1 MNEPILTLN
10 KTKKSH
16 KKICIIDKPS
26 TIEKSGGVTEGH
38 DVGFLLYC
46 GERPKGARSDI
57 EKSGGFL
64 LYSGECLNPTF
75 RVGAA
80 YPTLRSKRG
89 FTGGS
94 APNGGAHRNIKKY
107 GEFISYSGERPEGA
121 HTNNETNPGSKEAS
135 INKSEYTPVVAKEEF
150 YETTAI
156 ESDISYIPQLAPSI
170 QPVSPHSQVSL
181 LNSCDMLLQT
191 PEDKRST
198 GVGSSFY
205 PLDYLTNKTR
215 KNKKNTSLIEKTKLW
230 ELFDIDNYSRNID
243 INDVNVTV
251 NSEICSINLDT
262 NINDNPHDVSKTY
275 DKHFRNIKT
284 PGGVG
289 KDQDAEFLLY
299 SGERPEG
306 APKKVDNS
314 IPSSISSPSTKSL
327 SQPNTNMKESGGGV
341 KQHPPGL
348 IVSSGERPE
357 EGAHIN
363 IQEEMYKIRHIC
375 QRCDSVLLIME
386 DGVPTCIN
394 PKCGM
399 IYTDVIDY
407 SPEWKFYGC
416 GNGDNKHNTDI
427 TRCGNPIN
435 PLLMESSFG
444 CKILCNSS
452 SSFEMKRIRKWTEW
466 TSTPHREKSLYEEFL
481 FITTMAHNSGIPK
494 IFIDY
499 AMMIHKD
506 ISEQKMFRGMNR
518 DGIKAA
524 SIYISCRLNGCPRT
538 AHEIAE
544 IFKLDKQSTTLGC
557 SNAIKILNNIERNV
571 EHSSKSEFKTTTASS
586 FIERYCCKLGIS
598 QELTLLAKFIA
609 IKTEQSELLCNN
621 TPQSSAA
628 GIIQFIS
635 QTFHLGISKVNIKS
649 VCGVSEVTIGK
660 CCKKME
666 SIKEQLIPK
675 SMMVKYGI

>member
-1 MNEPILTLN
+1 
-10 KTKKSH
+10 
-16 KKICIIDKPS
+16 
-26 TIEKSGGVTEGH
+26 
-38 DVGFLLYC
+38 
-46 GERPKGARSDI
+46 
-57 EKSGGFL
+57 
-64 LYSGECLNPTF
+64 
-75 RVGAA
+75 
-80 YPTLRSKRG
+80 
-89 FTGGS
+89 
-94 APNGGAHRNIKKY
+94 
-107 GEFISYSGERPEGA
+107 
-121 HTNNETNPGSKEAS
+121 
-135 INKSEYTPVVAKEEF
+135 
-150 YETTAI
+150 
-156 ESDISYIPQLAPSI
+156 
-170 QPVSPHSQVSL
+170 
-181 LNSCDMLLQT
+181 
-191 PEDKRST
+191 
-198 GVGSSFY
+198 
-205 PLDYLTNKTR
+205 
-215 KNKKNTSLIEKTKLW
+215 
-230 ELFDIDNYSRNID
+230 
-243 INDVNVTV
+243 
-251 NSEICSINLDT
+251 
-262 NINDNPHDVSKTY
+262 
-275 DKHFRNIKT
+275 
-284 PGGVG
+284 
-289 KDQDAEFLLY
+289 
-299 SGERPEG
+299 
-306 APKKVDNS
+306 
-314 IPSSISSPSTKSL
+314 
-327 SQPNTNMKESGGGV
+327 
-341 KQHPPGL
+341 
-348 IVSSGERPE
+348 
-357 EGAHIN
+357 
-363 IQEEMYKIRHIC
+363 
-375 QRCDSVLLIME
+375 ME
-386 DGVPTCIN
+386 DGVPTCVN
-394 PKCGM
+394 PKCGV

-416 GNGDNKHNTDI
+416 GNGDNKHSSDI

-444 CKILCNSS
+444 CKILCNNN

-571 EHSSKSEFKTTTASS
+571 EHSNKSEFKTTTASS

-660 CCKKME
+660 CCKKMD

-675 SMMVKYGI
+675 SMLVKYGLL